1 MNARP
6 VYSPLTLA
14 FRDASLERQFQ
25 RDYFQKSLW
34 QVRGAMLLGT
44 SLYAIFGV
52 LDSWIVPDVQGTVW
66 LIRYAIVCPIF
77 LAAFAFTFSRH
88 FESVM
93 QPLLAALYL
102 IAAFGIIA
110 MIAIAQP
117 PGSHLYYAGLLLCV
131 TFGVTVLKLRF
142 ARAMAV
148 SLLIGA
154 VYEVSAVWL
163 HDTPLPIL
171 INNNFFLLSAI
182 LLGLLAG
189 YYIEMH
195 IRRDFLQRRAA
206 ESAVE
211 RLGALGDVGR
221 AVSSTLDLETVLAT
235 IISRADQ
242 LSGTDGGAIYEYD
255 EPSGGLELRAT
266 QGLAPELVDSLRLQP
281 LAKGEGAVGRAVLQ
295 RQPVAI
301 ADLDE
306 DRELDQVMRERMRRY
321 GFRAALAVPLQ
332 REDRIL
338 GGLVLVR
345 KSSGAFA
352 PETIELVKAF
362 ATQSALA
369 IHNARL
375 FREIEVKSRALEAAS
390 RHKSEFL
397 ANMSHE
403 LRTPLNAII
412 GFSEV
417 LKERLFGELNPKQAE
432 YVADIHASGQHLL
445 SLINDILDLSKV
457 EAGRME
463 LDLATFQVPQALD
476 NAMVLIRERATRR
489 GVKLELGVDEGVGE
503 YCGDERKFKQIMLN
517 LLSNAVKFT
526 PEGGQ
531 VSVHAAR
538 ADGQVR
544 IAVRDTGV
552 GIAPA
557 DQAALFEAFR
567 QVGADRARKAEGT
580 GLGLALTRKLVELHG
595 GTIRVESEPGKGSC
609 FSFSLPLAASSGA
622 SAHPDVDLLA
632 DLKVR
637 P

>member
-1 MNARP
+1 MSTRP

-77 LAAFAFTFSRH
+77 LAALAFTFSRH

-102 IAAFGIIA
+102 VAAFGIIA

-142 ARAMAV
+142 ARAMVAT
-148 SLLIGA
+148 LLIGA
-154 VYEVSAVWL
+154 VYEVSALWL

-182 LLGLLAG
+182 ILGLLAG

-211 RLGALGDVGR
+211 RLRALGDVGH

-255 EPSGGLELRAT
+255 EPSGRLELRAT
-266 QGLAPELVDSLRLQP
+266 QGLAPELVDSLRVQP
-281 LAKGEGAVGRAVLQ
+281 VAKGEGAVGRAVLQ

-306 DRELDQVMRERMRRY
+306 DRELDLVIRERMRRY
-321 GFRAALAVPLQ
+321 GFRAALAVPLR
-332 REDRIL
+332 REERIL

-412 GFSEV
+412 GFSEA
-417 LKERLFGELNPKQAE
+417 LKERLFGELNEKQAE
-432 YVADIHASGQHLL
+432 YVSDIHASGQHLL

-463 LDLATFQVPQALD
+463 LDVARFQLPQALS
-476 NAMVLIRERATRR
+476 NTMVLVRERAMRR
-489 GVKLELGVDEGVGE
+489 GVRLELKVVEGVGA
-503 YCGDERKFKQIMLN
+503 YRGDERKFKQIMLN

-526 PEGGQ
+526 PEGGH
-531 VSVHAAR
+531 VSVEAR
-538 ADGQVR
+538 VSDGQVCV
-544 IAVRDTGV
+544 AVRDTGT
-552 GIAPA
+552 GIARE
-557 DQAALFEAFR
+557 DQAMLFEAFS
-567 QVGADRARKAEGT
+567 QVGTDRARREEGT

-595 GTIRVESEPGKGSC
+595 GRIRVESEPGKGSC
-609 FSFSLPLAASSGA
+609 FSFSLPHAE
-622 SAHPDVDLLA
+622 VDLLP
-632 DLKVR
+632 DLQVR
-637 P
+637 A

>member
-34 QVRGAMLLGT
+34 QVRGAILLGT

-211 RLGALGDVGR
+211 RLRALGDVGR

-242 LSGTDGGAIYEYD
+242 LSSTDGGAIYEYD